1 MVNQAVMSLN
11 EYKPSVVNP
20 WDKRK
25 VMHLLRRTGFGGNP
39 ELVNQFLSY
48 GPTAAVNL
56 VVLQAKSTASY
67 AEPSWA
73 NTTLSP
79 TATQAERDAYNAAR
93 AGWLNEFRVNL
104 ARQVIEKG
112 LFGKLTMFWH
122 DHFVTELRAYNNT
135 PQFAYRYIQ
144 VIQDNLWND
153 FKTMTHT
160 MGLTPAMLIY
170 LNGNLN
176 QRTSPNENYAR
187 ELLELFTL
195 GEGNGYVQNDIV
207 QLAKALTGFTVNNN
221 TFQVSF
227 VATRHDSGQKTIFG
241 KTAAY
246 NYDTAI
252 QLLFAEKSDLIAR
265 HICRKLYAY
274 FVHPNPPE
282 SIVTQLAA
290 IYKENNFRIEQV
302 LLTLF
307 KSEHFFDQDLI
318 GAMISS
324 PFELMG
330 TMMNLVDAP
339 RNLADIQNLI
349 NVTTQFQQNL
359 LNPPN
364 VAGWPGHRS
373 WLDSNL
379 LPTRWNATSQL
390 VSRYASQIL
399 AFAKKLP
406 QANDPYALAKEI
418 AGYLIQ
424 VPVSE
429 ADQKLYGDVLLG
441 GIPYYEWNVNSNGAS
456 SRLQALFN
464 YLLLLPE
471 YQLQ

>member
-11 EYKPSVVNP
+11 EYKPSVANP

-122 DHFVTELRAYNNT
+122 DHFVTELRAYGNT
-135 PQFAYRYIQ
+135 PQFAYRYIR

-160 MGLTPAMLIY
+160 MGLPPAMLIY

-252 QLLFAEKSDLIAR
+252 LLLFAEKSDLIAR

-307 KSEHFFDQDLI
+307 K
-318 GAMISS
+318 
-324 PFELMG
+324 
-330 TMMNLVDAP
+330 
-339 RNLADIQNLI
+339 
-349 NVTTQFQQNL
+349 
-359 LNPPN
+359 
-364 VAGWPGHRS
+364 
-373 WLDSNL
+373 
-379 LPTRWNATSQL
+379 
-390 VSRYASQIL
+390 
-399 AFAKKLP
+399 KLR
-406 QANDPYALAKEI
+406 
-418 AGYLIQ
+418 
-424 VPVSE
+424 
-429 ADQKLYGDVLLG
+429 
-441 GIPYYEWNVNSNGAS
+441 PYYLKLMS
-456 SRLQALFN
+456 
-464 YLLLLPE
+464 YL
-471 YQLQ
+471 